1 MDAKTVDRRAQH
13 QPRLEDDPL
22 VRGLGRYAAD
32 APLTGQTYAYFVRS
46 PHAFADIRSIDT
58 EAAKAVPGVLAVLTA
73 TDMEGIGN
81 ISQHPPL
88 AGRGGQKLIIPH
100 RPALAGE
107 TVRHVGEAV
116 AVVVAETLTA
126 AQDGAEAVIVDYEER
141 TPVVDLREA
150 VRDGAPQIWPEAPGN
165 IAVNWP
171 GLAKDP
177 DANAQEVDRIIASAK
192 HVARVSLVHQ
202 RILVQSME
210 PRGATASYDP
220 ADDSYF
226 LRCCSQ
232 SARALRDGLAPILG
246 VPNPRLRVVTE
257 DVGGAF
263 GLKTGPYPE
272 YLAIL
277 VAARKIGRPV
287 HWMSNR
293 AEAFLSDNHARD
305 AYSDVELALDERGKF
320 LALRVRHLGSMG
332 AFIGAVGANIQT
344 VNLTRCLPGMYDIPM
359 IDIAVR
365 CVFTNTTTTAPYR
378 GAGRPEANFILERVI
393 DEAARMTGIDPIKL
407 RRRNLIKSS
416 AMPYKTAVGTTIDSG
431 EFETVLDKAL
441 ALADHDG
448 FKQRR
453 REAAKR
459 GKYRGFGISC
469 MLEHAGG
476 FPLEGTALSFPG
488 GEHLVLGLNVQSTGQ
503 GHATVFNPM
512 LAEQLGIKPEHIE
525 HRHGDSAM
533 EIAGYASVGSRS
545 AMTVSHA
552 LIKTVEALLNKGKTI
567 AATVL
572 ETAETDI
579 EYRDG
584 RFGVVGTDRSVTL
597 FDLAARAKE
606 MKKRGE
612 IPEDL
617 DTKTNAET
625 PLTFPNGCHI
635 AEVEIDPET
644 GMVEIVNYVAVDD
657 CGTIYNHTIVE
668 GQLVGGLMQGIGQ
681 ALGEHI
687 AYDRESGQLLSGTF
701 MDYFMPRADI
711 LPPLALRDRGV
722 PSPANALGAKGA
734 GEAGATGSIPALANA
749 VHDALKPLDI
759 HHVEMPYTPGR
770 IWRFHGIR
778 RIISRHACSQTGRAG
793 HHAGRYR
800 SGDSGGS
807 SGEGLD
813 ARRTVP
819 PQHRHARRPGH
830 GVPAAQDHRQ
840 PVLRRHQVP
849 RIVPGHHASG
859 TYPDQQR
866 LRAERAHR
874 ARVNRAAGLQ
884 VHRRQDPPRQPR
896 TR

>member
-1 MDAKTVDRRAQH
+1 MDAKTVDRRAPH

-32 APLTGQTYAYFVRS
+32 TPLTGQTYAYFVRS
-46 PHAFADIRSIDT
+46 SHAFADIRSIDT

-126 AQDGAEAVIVDYEER
+126 AQDGAEAVMVDYEER

-150 VRDGAPQIWPEAPGN
+150 VRDGAPQVWPEAPGN
-165 IAVNWP
+165 IAVDWP

-177 DANAQEVDRIIASAK
+177 NANAQEVDRIIASAK

-220 ADDSYF
+220 ADESYF

-359 IDIAVR
+359 IDIAAR

-476 FPLEGTALSFPG
+476 FPLEGTALRFPG

-512 LAEQLGIKPEHIE
+512 LAERLGIKPEHIE

-584 RFGVVGTDRSVTL
+584 RFGVVGTDRSITL

-606 MKKRGE
+606 MKQRGE

-635 AEVEIDPET
+635 AEVEIDPKT
-644 GMVEIVNYVAVDD
+644 GEMALVAYAAVDD
-657 CGTIYNHTIVE
+657 CGRPLNTMIVE
-668 GQLVGGLMQGIGQ
+668 GQTHGSIAQGLGQ
-681 ALGEHI
+681 AMLENAI
-687 AYDRESGQLLSGTF
+687 YDRSGGQLVTGSF
-701 MDYFMPRADI
+701 MDYAMPRASDMPAFKDAI
-711 LPPLALRDRGV
+711 HSVPATTNPLGV
-722 PSPANALGAKGA
+722 KGA
-734 GEAGATGSIPALANA
+734 GEAGTTAAIAAIMNAIADAIPGGAGAHLDMPATPEKL
-749 VHDALKPLDI
+749 
-759 HHVEMPYTPGR
+759 
-770 IWRFHGIR
+770 WQ
-778 RIISRHACSQTGRAG
+778 ACQR
-793 HHAGRYR
+793 
-800 SGDSGGS
+800 
-807 SGEGLD
+807 
-813 ARRTVP
+813 
-819 PQHRHARRPGH
+819 
-830 GVPAAQDHRQ
+830 AAQ
-840 PVLRRHQVP
+840 
-849 RIVPGHHASG
+849 A
-859 TYPDQQR
+859 
-866 LRAERAHR
+866 
-874 ARVNRAAGLQ
+874 
-884 VHRRQDPPRQPR
+884 
-896 TR
+896 

>member
-32 APLTGQTYAYFVRS
+32 TPLTGQTYAYFVRS

-220 ADDSYF
+220 ADESYF

-635 AEVEIDPET
+635 AEVEIDPKT
-644 GMVEIVNYVAVDD
+644 GEMALVAYAAVDD
-657 CGTIYNHTIVE
+657 CGRPLNTMIVE
-668 GQLVGGLMQGIGQ
+668 GQTHGSIAQGLGQ
-681 ALGEHI
+681 AMLENAI
-687 AYDRESGQLLSGTF
+687 YDSSGGQLVTGSF
-701 MDYFMPRADI
+701 MDYAMPRASDMPAFKDAI
-711 LPPLALRDRGV
+711 HSVPATTNPLGV
-722 PSPANALGAKGA
+722 KGA
-734 GEAGATGSIPALANA
+734 GEAGTTAAIAAVMNAIADAIPGGAGAHLDMPATPEKL
-749 VHDALKPLDI
+749 
-759 HHVEMPYTPGR
+759 
-770 IWRFHGIR
+770 WQ
-778 RIISRHACSQTGRAG
+778 ACQR
-793 HHAGRYR
+793 
-800 SGDSGGS
+800 
-807 SGEGLD
+807 
-813 ARRTVP
+813 
-819 PQHRHARRPGH
+819 
-830 GVPAAQDHRQ
+830 AAQ
-840 PVLRRHQVP
+840 
-849 RIVPGHHASG
+849 A
-859 TYPDQQR
+859 
-866 LRAERAHR
+866 
-874 ARVNRAAGLQ
+874 
-884 VHRRQDPPRQPR
+884 
-896 TR
+896 

>member
-22 VRGLGRYAAD
+22 LRGLGRYAAD
-32 APLTGQTYAYFVRS
+32 TPLTGQTYAYFVRS
-46 PHAFADIRSIDT
+46 SHAFADIRSIDT
-58 EAAKAVPGVLAVLTA
+58 DAAKAVPGVLAVLTA

-126 AQDGAEAVIVDYEER
+126 AQDGAEAVVVDYEER

-165 IAVNWP
+165 IAVDWP

-220 ADDSYF
+220 ADESYF

-393 DEAARMTGIDPIKL
+393 DEAARVTGIDPIKL

-512 LAEQLGIKPEHIE
+512 LAERLGIKPELIE

-606 MKKRGE
+606 MKKRGD

-635 AEVEIDPET
+635 AEVEIDPKT
-644 GMVEIVNYVAVDD
+644 GEMALVAYAAVDD
-657 CGTIYNHTIVE
+657 CGRPLNTMIVE
-668 GQLVGGLMQGIGQ
+668 GQTHGSIAQGLGQ
-681 ALGEHI
+681 AMLENAI
-687 AYDRESGQLLSGTF
+687 YDSSGGQLVTGSF
-701 MDYFMPRADI
+701 MDYAMPRASDMPSFKDAI
-711 LPPLALRDRGV
+711 HSVPATTNPLGV
-722 PSPANALGAKGA
+722 KGA
-734 GEAGATGSIPALANA
+734 GEAGTTAAIAAVMNAIADAIPGGAGAHLDMPATPEKL
-749 VHDALKPLDI
+749 
-759 HHVEMPYTPGR
+759 
-770 IWRFHGIR
+770 WQ
-778 RIISRHACSQTGRAG
+778 ACQR
-793 HHAGRYR
+793 
-800 SGDSGGS
+800 
-807 SGEGLD
+807 
-813 ARRTVP
+813 
-819 PQHRHARRPGH
+819 
-830 GVPAAQDHRQ
+830 AAQ
-840 PVLRRHQVP
+840 
-849 RIVPGHHASG
+849 A
-859 TYPDQQR
+859 
-866 LRAERAHR
+866 
-874 ARVNRAAGLQ
+874 
-884 VHRRQDPPRQPR
+884 
-896 TR
+896 